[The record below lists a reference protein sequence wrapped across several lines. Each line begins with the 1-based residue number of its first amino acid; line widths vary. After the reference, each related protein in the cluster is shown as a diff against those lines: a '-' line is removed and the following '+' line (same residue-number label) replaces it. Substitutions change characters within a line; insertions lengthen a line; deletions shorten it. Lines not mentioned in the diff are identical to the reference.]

1 LEAKGGI
8 QVSKGPIALTIGTL
22 AILLIAAA
30 GCGGGSDDSS
40 TSANAISKAAFV
52 KKGDAICQKGSE
64 RMARAFSG
72 YLKKA
77 KTAHPN
83 KAVQEELVVKVL
95 VPSVRREVKEFQ
107 ALGAPGGDE
116 DRVAEIVKA
125 LEEGVETAEGNPE
138 AVTNSSDVVFGIASR
153 LAGEY
158 GLEVCGGR

>member
-8 QVSKGPIALTIGTL
+8 QVSKGSIALTLGTL
-22 AILLIAAA
+22 AILLIVAA
-30 GCGGGSDDSS
+30 GCGGGGDSN

-52 KKGDAICQKGSE
+52 KKGDAVCQKGSE
-64 RMARAFSG
+64 RMAGGFG
-72 YLKKA
+72 KYLKKSEV
-77 KTAHPN
+77 THPS
-83 KAVQEELVVKVL
+83 KAVQEKLVVKVL
-95 VPSVRREVKEFQ
+95 VPSVRQEIKELH
-107 ALGAPGGDE
+107 ALGAPSGDE
-116 DRVAEIVKA
+116 DRVAEIIKA